1 MGRYE
6 FVDDMICYLSQHT
19 SQLVSDDNY
28 SYFRIRIPVCDK
40 PSHYLVIGRMSI
52 TLSMQDKI
60 SPLSVVPPS
69 MVKSLSLL
77 LPQTSS
83 RIPREAIRSSTDW
96 YHVWRPLRWR
106 TCIVRPPRCDCPE
119 GPPELRRPPYAPP
132 SHGLPHVNAGSRF
145 SDRKA
150 VHRRISPMLLI

>member
-77 LPQTSS
+77 RPHNILKNSKGGHSVVDRLVSRLASS
-83 RIPREAIRSSTDW
+83 QMAYMYRSSSA
-96 YHVWRPLRWR
+96 LR
-106 TCIVRPPRCDCPE
+106 
-119 GPPELRRPPYAPP
+119 
-132 SHGLPHVNAGSRF
+132 LP
-145 SDRKA
+145 
-150 VHRRISPMLLI
+150 